1 MNLGWCICINLI
13 AGIILFIPIIIV
25 FYLIHYH
32 KYGEELCDE
41 AIENYNKHNMDI
53 INASYKNPKAT
64 LAMSA
69 IMSLLFWEIL
79 IPISLDLMHQ
89 AIVELYNARN
99 KP

>member
-1 MNLGWCICINLI
+1 MNLGWCICINFI
-13 AGIILFIPIIIV
+13 IGIVLFIPIMII

-53 INASYKNPKAT
+53 INASSKNPNRT
-64 LAMSA
+64 LAVSA
-69 IMSLLFWEIL
+69 IITLLLWEIL
-79 IPISLDLMHQ
+79 IPMGLDLMHQ